1 MNVAIYKD
9 GEYRKAKLVNGHLE
23 ECKDY
28 SRKFFEFLNVWTSLD
43 YGIRLTEEMLDS
55 FNIPNLGY
63 IKTNTGFQVFDVSKE
78 EYTEE
83 LLPLFVDVMG
93 SIKETKKWI
102 PFRTPTEESVNA
114 SREMHGKI
122 EIEIKK
128 LSRKETIVTLRQLLE
143 EGNGIAYVDRVKMS
157 FFDFLDILRAEGIK
171 ELFTFNGSV
180 IIGTVA
186 AKSELDLYVP
196 KSIIPVV
203 IGKNGVMIKQIAKAV
218 RARRINVK
226 PRER

>member
-9 GEYRKAKLVNGHLE
+9 GKYQKAKLVNGHLE
-23 ECKDY
+23 ECRDY
-28 SRKFFEFLNVWTSLD
+28 SHKFLEFLDVLTSLD
-43 YGIRLTEEMLDS
+43 YDIRLTQEILDS

-93 SIKETKKWI
+93 DIKETKKWI
-102 PFRTPTEESVNA
+102 PVKTPTEESVNA
-114 SREMHGKI
+114 SREIYEKVKA
-122 EIEIKK
+122 EIIK
-128 LSRKETIVTLRQLLE
+128 LSQKETVETLRALLK
-143 EGNGIAYVDRVKMS
+143 EGNGIAYIDKVRMS

-171 ELFTFNGSV
+171 ELFTFKGSV

-186 AKSELDLYVP
+186 TKPEIDLYVP
-196 KSIIPVV
+196 KHLVPVV
-203 IGKNGVMIKQIAKAV
+203 IGRSGAMIKQIAKEIH
-218 RARRINVK
+218 ARRINVK
-226 PRER
+226 VRER

>member
-1 MNVAIYKD
+1 MNAAIYKD
-9 GEYRKAKLVNGHLE
+9 GEYRKAKLVDGHLE

-28 SRKFFEFLNVWTSLD
+28 SHNFFEFLDVWTSLD
-43 YGIRLTEEMLDS
+43 YGIVLTEEMLDS

-93 SIKETKKWI
+93 SIKETKKWV
-102 PFRTPTEESVNA
+102 PFKTPTEECVNA
-114 SREMHGKI
+114 SREMHEKI
-122 EIEIKK
+122 EVELKK
-128 LSRKETIVTLRQLLE
+128 LSRKETIMSLRQLLE
-143 EGNGIAYVDRVKMS
+143 EGNGIAYVDRVRMS
-157 FFDFLDILRAEGIK
+157 FFDFLDILRNEGIK
-171 ELFTFNGSV
+171 ELFTFKGSV
-180 IIGTVA
+180 IIGTFA
-186 AKSELDLYVP
+186 TKPELDLYVP

-203 IGKNGVMIKQIAKAV
+203 IGKYGAMIKQIAKSV

-226 PRER
+226 ARE